1 MVSLLKLAR
10 KRALRKRGD
19 AQHGGDD
26 GLGIERLT
34 IAFYG
39 VQRQAP
45 RPLLA

>member
-10 KRALRKRGD
+10 KGTLRKRGD
-19 AQHGGDD
+19 AQHGGDG

-39 VQRQAP
+39 VQRLAR